1 MNLNTMKHYLL
12 ALVALISVSTATYAQ
27 SKVAHINVQQLLM
40 DMPEMK
46 TAQEEL
52 KKLEATYRADIESS
66 VAELQ
71 KKLVTYQNEAASKT
85 AEENKARAD
94 ELQGAER
101 NIGNAEQAAMGELQR
116 KQREFTEDLNQRTF
130 EERAKIAERANLVL
144 KQIAEQRKIDV
155 IVQEAA
161 YVSPRADI
169 TDDVIKALNNLK

>member
-1 MNLNTMKHYLL
+1 MKHYVL
-12 ALVALISVSTATYAQ
+12 ALVALFSVTTAAVAQ

-46 TAQEEL
+46 AAQEEL

-101 NIGNAEQAAMGELQR
+101 NIQNAEQAAMGELQR
-116 KQREFTEDLNQRTF
+116 KQQDLFAPISEKAKVAIEKVAAAQGFNYVIDSSPGSGLIVFTGKDLM
-130 EERAKIAERANLVL
+130 A
-144 KQIAEQRKIDV
+144 DV
-155 IVQEAA
+155 KKE
-161 YVSPRADI
+161 
-169 TDDVIKALNNLK
+169 LGF

>member
-1 MNLNTMKHYLL
+1 MILNTMKHYLL
-12 ALVALISVSTATYAQ
+12 ALVALISVSTASYAQ
-27 SKVAHINVQQLLM
+27 SKLAHINVQQLLM

-46 TAQEEL
+46 AAQEEL

-101 NIGNAEQAAMGELQR
+101 NIANAEQAAMGELQR
-116 KQREFTEDLNQRTF
+116 KQQDLFAPISDKAKLAIEKVAKAQGFDYVMDASPGSGLIVFTGKDLM
-130 EERAKIAERANLVL
+130 A
-144 KQIAEQRKIDV
+144 DV
-155 IVQEAA
+155 KKE
-161 YVSPRADI
+161 
-169 TDDVIKALNNLK
+169 LGF

>member
-1 MNLNTMKHYLL
+1 MKHYLL
-12 ALVALISVSTATYAQ
+12 ALVALISVSTASFAQ

-46 TAQEEL
+46 AAQEEL

-101 NIGNAEQAAMGELQR
+101 NIANAEQAAMG
-116 KQREFTEDLNQRTF
+116 
-130 EERAKIAERANLVL
+130 
-144 KQIAEQRKIDV
+144 
-155 IVQEAA
+155 
-161 YVSPRADI
+161 
-169 TDDVIKALNNLK
+169 

>member
-1 MNLNTMKHYLL
+1 MNLITMKQYLL
-12 ALVALISVSTATYAQ
+12 ALLALISVSTATYAQ
-27 SKVAHINVQQLLM
+27 SKVAHIDVQQLLM

-46 TAQEEL
+46 AAQEEL

-116 KQREFTEDLNQRTF
+116 KQQDLFSPISEKAKLAIEKVAQAQGFDYVMDASPGSGLIVFTGKDLM
-130 EERAKIAERANLVL
+130 AEVKKELGF
-144 KQIAEQRKIDV
+144 
-155 IVQEAA
+155 
-161 YVSPRADI
+161 
-169 TDDVIKALNNLK
+169 